1 MRGADRREE
10 GQPFA
15 VRDGEGVEVGEERHD
30 ERLWEVTWM
39 GPWWGGGSDGNERE
53 ETTVELPE
61 VRR

>member
-1 MRGADRREE
+1 M
-10 GQPFA
+10 
-15 VRDGEGVEVGEERHD
+15 RDGEGVEVGEERHD